1 MAQATNESVGG
12 TVTDISTADL
22 ALALFDVVRLSR
34 RSRGSDAIE
43 PAAVAVLSTVE
54 RLRPARPSDV
64 AGELHL
70 DLSTVSRHLTRLEDE
85 GHLQRTED
93 PSDRRSCRVELSD
106 GGRDALFAVLA
117 NRAATLDSALSSWNP
132 QDRETLATLLRNLAR
147 DLEAAQ

>member
-12 TVTDISTADL
+12 TATDISTADL

-70 DLSTVSRHLTRLEDE
+70 DLSTVSRHLTRL
-85 GHLQRTED
+85 
-93 PSDRRSCRVELSD
+93 
-106 GGRDALFAVLA
+106 DALFAVLA